1 MKRLLAVSIGIG
13 LMAAVGAQD
22 RAQPNANAFA
32 PVQAPP
38 ALNDPGD
45 PNIALPSAD
54 AEVKSALS
62 NNDAGSTTVD
72 SNPVENR
79 SAENKPIESD
89 PLPPEVQAAANAAEL
104 PVITVRQRGAD
115 TVEEYRKHGKLYFVR
130 VLNASGP
137 TRYYVDNPN
146 AMPPNMMQ
154 QLSGPS
160 GTVQP
165 VYFKIADWK

>member
-22 RAQPNANAFA
+22 RAQPNANALP

-45 PNIALPSAD
+45 PNLALPSAD
-54 AEVKSALS
+54 AEAKSALS
-62 NNDAGSTTVD
+62 NVSGEAA
-72 SNPVENR
+72 P
-79 SAENKPIESD
+79 KPIESD
-89 PLPPEVQAAANAAEL
+89 PLPPEVQAAAEAAEL

-137 TRYYVDNPN
+137 TRYYVDNPG
-146 AMPPNMMQ
+146 ALPPNMMQ